1 MEHIK
6 QGPFGEKSPAP
17 VFDPIKAKEEIRQ
30 GLKDNLPE
38 IRHELGKSDKESPL
52 SFVFQASLE
61 DGLDLARELRL
72 SPEEIQKLT
81 LKGGMW
87 AYEKHDKVFKAAL
100 IKARG
105 IGLPTDETLSF
116 TGSHHPEFLKLDL
129 NDIDAERKKFS
140 PEKEQ
145 LMQKLENYYSEFLP
159 YRLES
164 QGSKKRR
171 NEGGESIPQKFS
183 DIELSNRRKAE
194 HMRRAEG
201 IIFDKY
207 VRELSDIEWPDDISA
222 RAKKLSDLGIPENE
236 HEDILRLVRK
246 YNAHA
251 GQTKAEAEKIKS
263 SGAKAGDEVFPL
275 IVMNAGGVKREWNLA
290 KDRKPVRKIIEQMVK
305 KEIVGDVQKML
316 NENSAGG
323 YVVEKDSVT
332 GQYVPM
338 REAENRKRHEIE
350 QARMDTEKAWNAV
363 SSFLIDQKNPASP
376 SVADISSWIEDITE
390 TEEWK
395 KFEKNLGPEGD
406 LPLTIQLSLAEKI
419 PNPYL
424 RKHIENYYIRD
435 AVEKKHLRGIPQLLI
450 DMSEGKQSTTLSP
463 DEIGALYAYYEDN
476 ANCKN
481 VATLSYE
488 KQIEADKML
497 EAVNTLEDPN
507 LRKLAKYFTP
517 KSKEEIK
524 NQKKDEEKN
533 LKGWVAERL
542 KSLNFIRQAMSEKLS
557 ALLRTVS
564 AKPDTNIDLL
574 AEKLVKACYPREWRQ
589 YQELQERSRSRSE
602 MAGAFS
608 GGGNRG
614 GEGFG
619 ASEGGLTQDHFE
631 SNLGG
636 GNYGSKEFQEG
647 VPQKL
652 ATFDTPVSGM
662 FVTNILGYDPVAGTW
677 KRNYV
682 PVDGD
687 LSQDRSMKKVT
698 AKVDSK
704 IGRII
709 PAPIAAQKI
718 ALEGGAKSEVSQD
731 SLGLIHLEG
740 SRDISGWSYDIPS
753 GTVVPG
759 KIDENTYTRFLSRF
773 VNEGGAGYL
782 EKNPDLPVE
791 CKMFVESIKTLS
803 PRDRVIKIQEFVT
816 NKSFYDAYD
825 NPIRDKMNSA
835 PFSERCALMKERLE
849 MLQDELGDQVPQGLM
864 FAGVCADFAMVT
876 ESMFREAGIASA
888 VIEGYNMSGTEMTS
902 HNAHGKSGVFWPDA
916 NGKTILA
923 EIETTPPA
931 LTKAQSGAYAMQG
944 IAPEPLT
951 LEIEKAHLE
960 EEKQAE
966 EIAQEI
972 EIIESG
978 LQETL
983 KKFEGTAE
991 QKIQISPEERK
1002 RMEEQVL
1009 ALRAKIAEY
1018 VQQTATLEDI
1028 AILKG
1033 VLDAIRFSPV
1043 TKMDQQDVE
1052 GKVAG
1057 MQFIQSEYG
1066 RLQKDYEN
1074 REEPLERIS
1083 HLGKNFIGDLDAMVY
1098 NSHVQGEDRGFI
1110 EYVGQ
1115 VGEYGAKKLPENHA
1129 KIWSMLKTYMR
1140 AKLL

>member
-1 MEHIK
+1 MNKAEQGLFGREHK
-6 QGPFGEKSPAP
+6 ESP
-17 VFDPIKAKEEIRQ
+17 FDPIKAKEEIRQ

-38 IRHELGKSDKESPL
+38 IRRELGQSEKESPL

-61 DGLDLARELRL
+61 DGLNLARDLRL
-72 SPEEIQKLT
+72 SPEEIQHLT
-81 LKGGMW
+81 LKGGFW
-87 AYEKHDKVFKAAL
+87 FYEKHKKVFDTAVRKA
-100 IKARG
+100 KE
-105 IGLPTDETLSF
+105 IGVPQDETLNFQS
-116 TGSHHPEFLKLDL
+116 SHHEVFLKQDLDR
-129 NDIDAERKKFS
+129 IDKERKSFHT
-140 PEKEQ
+140 EKEQ
-145 LMQKLENYYSEFLP
+145 LMEKLENYYSEFLP
-159 YRLES
+159 YRLEL

-171 NEGGESIPQKFS
+171 NEGGEPIPQKIS
-183 DIELSNRRKAE
+183 EYELFNRRKAE

-201 IIFDKY
+201 IIFNKY
-207 VRELSDIEWPDDISA
+207 VRELSDSGLPDDASA
-222 RAKKLSDLGIPENE
+222 RTKKLIDLGIPESE
-236 HEDILRLVRK
+236 HEQVFELLLK
-246 YNAHA
+246 YNAHVE
-251 GQTKAEAEKIKS
+251 QTKTEADKIKS

-290 KDRKPVRKIIEQMVK
+290 RDRKPVNKIIEQMVK

-316 NENSAGG
+316 NENSGGG

-338 REAENRKRHEIE
+338 REPENRKRHEIE
-350 QARMDTEKAWNAV
+350 EARMDTEKAWRAV
-363 SSFLIDQKNPASP
+363 STFLEDQKNPTSN
-376 SVADISSWIEDITE
+376 SLADISSWIEEITE

-395 KFEKNLGPEGD
+395 NFEKNLGPEGE
-406 LPLTIQLSLAEKI
+406 LPLKEQLSLAEKI
-419 PNPYL
+419 PNQYL

-435 AVEKKHLRGIPQLLI
+435 SVEKRHLRGVPQLLI

-481 VATLSYE
+481 IATLSAE

-497 EAVNTLEDPN
+497 EAVNVLEDPN
-507 LRKLAKYFTP
+507 LKNLANYFTP
-517 KSKEEIK
+517 KSEEEIK
-524 NQKKDEEKN
+524 KKKEEEKS

-542 KSLNFIRQAMSEKLS
+542 KSLDFIRKAMNEKLS

-564 AKPDTNIDLL
+564 AKPDTNVELL

-589 YQELQERSRSRSE
+589 YQELQERSFARSE
-602 MAGAFS
+602 MTGAFS
-608 GGGNRG
+608 GGGSRS

-619 ASEGGLTQDHFE
+619 SQEGGLTQDHFE
-631 SNLGG
+631 SNLAG
-636 GNYGSKEFQEG
+636 GNFGGKEFQEG

-687 LSQDRSMKKVT
+687 LSQDRSTKKVT

-718 ALEGGAKSEVSQD
+718 AVEGGGRSELSQD
-731 SLGLIHLEG
+731 SLGLVHLEG
-740 SRDISGWSYDIPS
+740 SRDISGWSYEIPS

-816 NKSFYDAYD
+816 SKSFYDAYD

-835 PFSERCALMKERLE
+835 SFSERCALMKERLE
-849 MLQDELGDQVPQGLM
+849 MLQDELGDQVPNDAM

-888 VIEGYNMSGTEMTS
+888 VIEGYNMNGTEMTS

-931 LTKAQSGAYAMQG
+931 LTEAQAGAYAMQG

-972 EIIESG
+972 TVIEND

-983 KKFEGTAE
+983 KKFEGTQE
-991 QKIQISPEERK
+991 QKIPLSPEERK
-1002 RMEEQVL
+1002 RLDEQVL

-1018 VQQTATLEDI
+1018 VQQTATLKDI
-1028 AILKG
+1028 AVLKG

-1043 TKMDQQDVE
+1043 TKMDQSDVE

-1066 RLQKDYEN
+1066 RLQNNYEN

-1098 NSHVQGEDRGFI
+1098 NSHAQGEDKGFI
-1110 EYVGQ
+1110 DYVGQ